1 MFVCGVYI
9 KVSSNITAE
18 NRKTMKNIIIPI
30 FFLFSTIS
38 FGQKKNSNE
47 DLILFEKTVAIQEL
61 LNDELSQFI
70 NPKDTIDMDYEEK
83 IKSQIAIEI
92 KENVLEKVIQNYTEL
107 ISEYPK
113 SKLIFRALNNKGFAE
128 LELEYYGEAEKTFL
142 KILNSDANDKE
153 KGGIGSGLMGEPYAN
168 YKNRACKILADLELK
183 KENFTNALKYL
194 DTTKK
199 YPYQHFCG
207 NEFASEE
214 IYMAEMYSKCY
225 LGLNQYDKAYDI
237 LLPNI
242 IENGL
247 ASNSELIEIT
257 FNALLKNY
265 KKEDLKSQFEN
276 SFKNVI
282 AQKET
287 RNKNEYTYYYI
298 NFLNRKIELSSWKL
312 NEMLNE
318 QEREKI
324 TAEIQ
329 NNSGFYKL
337 LIK

>member
-1 MFVCGVYI
+1 MFVFGVYV

-83 IKSQIAIEI
+83 IKSQFAIEI

-276 SFKNVI
+276 SFKNVT

-298 NFLNRKIELSSWKL
+298 TFLNRKIELSSWKL

>member
-1 MFVCGVYI
+1 
-9 KVSSNITAE
+9 
-18 NRKTMKNIIIPI
+18 MKNIIIPI

>member
-1 MFVCGVYI
+1 MFVFGVYI

-61 LNDELSQFI
+61 LNDELGQFI

-142 KILNSDANDKE
+142 KILNSDANYKE

-194 DTTKK
+194 DITKK

-265 KKEDLKSQFEN
+265 KKEDLKSHFEN

>member
-1 MFVCGVYI
+1 
-9 KVSSNITAE
+9 
-18 NRKTMKNIIIPI
+18 MKNIIIPI
-30 FFLFSTIS
+30 FFLLSTIS

-61 LNDELSQFI
+61 LNDELSQLI

-83 IKSQIAIEI
+83 IKRQFAIEI

-113 SKLIFRALNNKGFAE
+113 SKLIFRTLNNKGFAE

-142 KILNSDANDKE
+142 KILKSDANDKE

-194 DTTKK
+194 ETTKK

-287 RNKNEYTYYYI
+287 RNKNEYTFYYI
-298 NFLNRKIELSSWKL
+298 NFLNRKIELNSWKL